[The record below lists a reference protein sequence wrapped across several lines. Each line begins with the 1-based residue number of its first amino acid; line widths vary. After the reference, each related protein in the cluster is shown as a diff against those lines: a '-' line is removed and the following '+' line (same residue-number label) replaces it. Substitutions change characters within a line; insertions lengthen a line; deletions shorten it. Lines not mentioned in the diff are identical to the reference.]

1 MCPRRSALEA
11 EGQAI
16 DLTCSSV
23 CIRLGVVLG
32 RFWVPLKKDYRG
44 FFLERGTRLFRC
56 SCPDLSCEC
65 EAEGAA
71 KDRLKNESRPLKF
84 PPAPAA

>member
-32 RFWVPLKKDYRG
+32 RFWVPLKKDYRV
-44 FFLERGTRLFRC
+44 FFGERHATVRMLM
-56 SCPDLSCEC
+56 
-65 EAEGAA
+65 
-71 KDRLKNESRPLKF
+71 SRPVLRV
-84 PPAPAA
+84 